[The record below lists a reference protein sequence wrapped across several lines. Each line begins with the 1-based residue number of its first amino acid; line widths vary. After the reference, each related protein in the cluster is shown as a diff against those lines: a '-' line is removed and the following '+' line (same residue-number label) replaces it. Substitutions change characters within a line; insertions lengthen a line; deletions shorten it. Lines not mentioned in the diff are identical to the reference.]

1 MLKDIIISRQLENLE
16 IYKDLYG
23 KPFKRDLLA
32 KVVFLITNPS
42 YFRRPLQSLL
52 LKIHRLPYF
61 NMLFQHF
68 FKSELFW
75 GFKYPIILLSRSLVF
90 SSRVLF
96 LASPHWALGK
106 PVEEVVLLEKGKYL
120 PS

>member
-23 KPFKRDLLA
+23 KPVKRDLLA

-68 FKSELFW
+68 FKSELFL
-75 GFKYPIILLSRSLVF
+75 GLSIPSS
-90 SSRVLF
+90 SSRAHLSSVLACCF
-96 LASPHWALGK
+96 SLLPTGPWESP
-106 PVEEVVLLEKGKYL
+106 
-120 PS
+120 